1 MSNSLTCRLF
11 IRKIY
16 KNCFIVRKDLIN
28 SKNLN
33 DMSVG
38 DPQKLRF
45 SEGLEKIDVVTKST
59 EANVEDIALVHKDKN
74 HRVKKELSFKTK
86 NNKSKLV

>member
-1 MSNSLTCRLF
+1 MINSMSCRLF

-16 KNCFIVRKDLIN
+16 KNCFIVRKDLIYN
-28 SKNLN
+28 IS

-38 DPQKLRF
+38 NPKKIRF
-45 SEGLEKIDVVTKST
+45 TEGLQKIDVESQKEVAK
-59 EANVEDIALVHKDKN
+59 VEDIALVHKDKN

-86 NNKSKLV
+86 NDKSKLT

>member
-1 MSNSLTCRLF
+1 M
-11 IRKIY
+11 
-16 KNCFIVRKDLIN
+16 
-28 SKNLN
+28 

-38 DPQKLRF
+38 NPKKIKF
-45 SEGLEKIDVVTKST
+45 SQGLEKIAIATKSA

-86 NNKSKLV
+86 NDKSKLA

>member
-1 MSNSLTCRLF
+1 MSNSVTCRLF

-16 KNCFIVRKDLIN
+16 KNSFIVRKDLIN

-33 DMSVG
+33 DISVG
-38 DPQKLRF
+38 NPQKLRF

-59 EANVEDIALVHKDKN
+59 EANVEDIALVHNDNN

-86 NNKSKLV
+86 NNKSKLA